1 MTIAPESVN
10 LPHVVAELRRLYP
23 LYEQALVSNDVPTLV
38 EMFWPSPHVMRF
50 GITENLYGQDQLEAF
65 RASRPTSDLARTI
78 TRLDIVAFGP
88 DTGSI
93 TLEFE
98 RQAPNGILRGRQ
110 SQLWIRFLQ
119 GWRIASAHVSLL
131 P

>member
-65 RASRPTSDLARTI
+65 RASRPTADLARTI
-78 TRLDIVAFGP
+78 TLLDIVAFGP